1 MKHMRKKR
9 EREAEIM
16 RQNLMDHQNSLAA
29 NGANVQYVQPG
40 MMYQQPGQAVAYQ
53 AVPQQ

>member
-1 MKHMRKKR
+1 MRKKR
-9 EREAEIM
+9 AREAEIM
-16 RQNLMDHQNSLAA
+16 RQNLIDHQNSQATI
-29 NGANVQYVQPG
+29 GVNVQYVQPG